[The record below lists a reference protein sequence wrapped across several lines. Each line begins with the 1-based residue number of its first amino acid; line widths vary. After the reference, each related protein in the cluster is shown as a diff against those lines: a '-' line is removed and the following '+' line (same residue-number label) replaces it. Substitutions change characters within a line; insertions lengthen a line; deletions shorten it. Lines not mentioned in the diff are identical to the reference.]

1 MNNKSILIIND
12 VTGYGRVSSFAILPV
27 MAQYGLH
34 PYVLPT
40 ALVSNTMDYGSSE
53 ILDTTGFMRSTIRK
67 WNEFGFRFNNICT
80 GLINSSEQVDI
91 IAGLIAD
98 QESPFVM
105 VDPIMADGGE
115 LYDNMYEGAVECN
128 RRLAAMSD
136 LLVPNLTE
144 AEMLADMYIG
154 NDTLTDEEYSVL
166 IRKLSELGAH
176 DIVIT
181 GCCSPDG
188 TGFNLIYDSAAD
200 KVIKQE
206 FQRIPTQFIGTGD
219 LFSACLISEKLTGRS
234 LYDSVKTASEF
245 VRSVILANLDNED
258 HFDLYIEG
266 SLQQLNAH

>member
-12 VTGYGRVSSFAILPV
+12 VTGYGRVSSFTMLPV

-53 ILDTTGFMRSTIRK
+53 ILDTTEFMRSTVRK
-67 WNEFGFRFNNICT
+67 WDEFGFRFNNICT
-80 GLINSSEQVDI
+80 GLINSYEQVDI
-91 IAGLIAD
+91 IAKLIAN

-115 LYDNMYEGAVECN
+115 LYVNMYEGAVECN

-136 LLVPNLTE
+136 LLIPNLTE
-144 AEMLADMYIG
+144 AELLADIYIG
-154 NDTLTDEEYSVL
+154 KDALTDEEYSLLVGRL
-166 IRKLSELGAH
+166 QELGAH
-176 DIVIT
+176 NIVIT

-188 TGFNLIYDSAAD
+188 TSFNLIYDSVAD

-206 FQRIPTQFIGTGD
+206 FEKIPVQFVGTGD
-219 LFSACLISEKLTGRS
+219 LFSACLISEILTGRS
-234 LYDSVKTASEF
+234 LYDAVKTASEF